1 MIPTWLY
8 GNSCLW
14 AHDVWLYIAG
24 TSGTKSTQQATLEVV
39 VSDP

>member
-1 MIPTWLY
+1 MIPIWLC

-24 TSGTKSTQQATLEVV
+24 TNGTKSAQQATLEAVV
-39 VSDP
+39 IDP